1 MKRFG
6 QVVFAMFIGAV
17 LGCVNFVHTTE
28 KPVGY
33 VTSDHCVRQACT
45 TYEFNNKG

>member
-1 MKRFG
+1 MKRLG

-17 LGCVNFVHTTE
+17 LGCAQFVHNTE
-28 KPVGY
+28 KPVGF

-45 TYEFNNKG
+45 TYSFDNRK